1 MPASSRLN
9 PKVIW
14 VRSLVPKEKKS
25 ASLAISSAVRAARGI
40 SIIVPTLYF
49 MEEPAA
55 LMMASAVS
63 TTTPLTYLSSLTS
76 PTRGIM
82 ISGTMVQSGCLAWTF
97 RAALM
102 TARVCMA
109 AISG

>member
-1 MPASSRLN
+1 MVPTRYFMLEPAS
-9 PKVIW
+9 
-14 VRSLVPKEKKS
+14 
-25 ASLAISSAVRAARGI
+25 
-40 SIIVPTLYF
+40 
-49 MEEPAA
+49 

-63 TTTPLTYLSSLTS
+63 TTTFFTYASSLTS

-82 ISGTMVQSGCLAWTF
+82 ISGTMVHSGCLAWTF
-97 RAALM
+97 SAALM